1 MDIISDYAN
10 WKFENYTLI
19 DTLEKDK
26 SAIIQRFSHVIA
38 VCDYYYKKVTDD
50 KYKLNRDEEVIFD
63 TAFNYVHDHFET
75 ISLLLKQDF
84 NSHIEEMEKC
94 AKTINLLLYI
104 NDFQNELSNS
114 APNDIESENKLNDL
128 ESRVLGYIETRT
140 NAPDEMFQLLSDVV
154 DLMFADGYEGVNEIL
169 YEVAEQLQITP
180 DEDSEELEINY

>member
-1 MDIISDYAN
+1 MDIVSDYAN

-19 DTLEKDK
+19 NTLEKNK
-26 SAIIQRFSHVIA
+26 SAIIQRFTHVISI
-38 VCDYYYKKVTDD
+38 CDYYYDKVTNE
-50 KYKLNRDEEVIFD
+50 KYNLSPDEEVIFD
-63 TAFNYVHDHFET
+63 TAFNYMHDHFET
-75 ISLLLKQDF
+75 ISLILKQDF

-114 APNDIESENKLNDL
+114 APLDIESKNKLDNI
-128 ESRVLGYIETRT
+128 ESRTLAYIETRT
-140 NAPDEMFQLLSDVV
+140 NAPDEMFQLLSDIV
-154 DLMFADGYEGVNEIL
+154 DLMFVDGYEGVNEIL